1 MNALPNRKIPI
12 CLGAGT
18 VEEREMPAGEVT
30 YLRSTSDR
38 LRSFDHRSEPKD
50 HIFIRT
56 QMSTPALEPS
66 WERVESAPLFSV
78 QHPHTRLVNW

>member
-1 MNALPNRKIPI
+1 MHYLTKNPI

-18 VEEREMPAGEVT
+18 AEEREMPAGEVT
-30 YLRSTSDR
+30 YLRSTSAD
-38 LRSFDHRSEPKD
+38 SGFDHRSEPKD
-50 HIFIRT
+50 HIFIST
-56 QMSTPALEPS
+56 QVSTTALLEPS